1 MMLQQGEMDFRQQQG
16 LDILKA
22 QYEMNERTLMETER
36 RLQDQLNEDGSKMY
50 TDYQIESRL
59 STIREGLNDT
69 VQQYVQAGGNPEDL
83 TAPKKG
89 KKRTVRNYGA
99 EENRTTKATKTV
111 KKEENKKIEKPKKVE
126 KNNVNKSNYIPK
138 KREFNNSIAFDVIP
152 LPSKGEVY
160 EGKYDKLQVAYLTA
174 NDENMFV
181 SPNLYRDGLLL
192 DYLLDEKILDRDVDC
207 RELLDGDRDAIIL
220 WLRATGY
227 GNEFPIS
234 ARDEKTG
241 EEFEAVVDL
250 ADIKFKEFNLV
261 GDENGWFEFELPMSK
276 DVVKFKF
283 LNHRENEE
291 LKKLEIVESPS
302 SVKRKLNTIADDLR
316 SFLDADETMSKNE
329 KSRLYESCRDI
340 EDWSENIDEDEVYF
354 ANTITNRLEKQ
365 IMSVNGNVKRG
376 FVSEYVRNM
385 NTRDSL
391 ALRKYILDNEPG
403 LDFNVEIE
411 KPKSLGG
418 GSQTVFLSV
427 DQFVFLNLT

>member
-50 TDYQIESRL
+50 TESQIESRL
-59 STIREGLNDT
+59 APMKEGLNDT
-69 VQQYVQAGGNPEDL
+69 IQQYINAGGDPNDL
-83 TAPKKG
+83 LNSKKSR
-89 KKRTVRNYGA
+89 KRSVRNYG
-99 EENRTTKATKTV
+99 EEPTKPRSRKREEKV
-111 KKEENKKIEKPKKVE
+111 EKEDIKKVE
-126 KNNVNKSNYIPK
+126 KTKKVETNKSSYIPK
-138 KREFNNSIAFDVIP
+138 KREFNNSVAFDVIP

-160 EGKYDKLQVAYLTA
+160 KGKFDKLEVAYLTA

-192 DYLLDEKILDRDVDC
+192 DYLLDEKILDSGVDC
-207 RELLDGDRDAIIL
+207 RDLLDGDRDAIIL

-227 GNEFPIS
+227 GNEFPIT

-241 EEFEAVVDL
+241 SEFEAVVDL

-261 GDENGWFEFELPMSK
+261 GDENGWFDFELPMSK

-283 LNHRENEE
+283 LSHRENEE
-291 LKKLEIVESPS
+291 LKKLENVETPAY
-302 SVKRKLNTIADDLR
+302 VKQRLSTIASDLR
-316 SFLDADETMSKNE
+316 SFLDADESMTKNE
-329 KSRLYESCRDI
+329 KSKLYDSCRDI
-340 EDWSENIDEDEVYF
+340 EDWSEDIDDEEVF
-354 ANTITNRLEKQ
+354 FTNTITNRLEAQ
-365 IMSVNGNVKRG
+365 VMSVNGNMKRG
-376 FVSEYVRNM
+376 FISEYVKNM

-391 ALRKYILDNEPG
+391 ALRKYILDHEPG

-418 GSQTVFLSV
+418 GSQTVFLPM
-427 DQFVFLNLT
+427 DQFIFLNIA

>member
-1 MMLQQGEMDFRQQQG
+1 MLQQGEMDFRQQQG

-50 TDYQIESRL
+50 TESQIESRL
-59 STIREGLNDT
+59 APMKEGLNDT
-69 VQQYVQAGGNPEDL
+69 IQQYINAGGNPNDL
-83 TAPKKG
+83 LNSKKSR
-89 KKRTVRNYGA
+89 KRSVRNYG
-99 EENRTTKATKTV
+99 EEPTKPRSRKREEKV
-111 KKEENKKIEKPKKVE
+111 EKEDIKKVE
-126 KNNVNKSNYIPK
+126 KTKKVETNKNSYIPK
-138 KREFNNSIAFDVIP
+138 KREFNNSVAFDVIP

-160 EGKYDKLQVAYLTA
+160 KGKFDKLEVAYLTA

-192 DYLLDEKILDRDVDC
+192 DYLLDEKILDSGVDC
-207 RELLDGDRDAIIL
+207 RDLLDGDRDAIIL

-227 GNEFPIS
+227 GNEFPIT

-241 EEFEAVVDL
+241 SEFEAVVDL

-261 GDENGWFEFELPMSK
+261 GDENGWFDFELPMSK

-283 LNHRENEE
+283 LSHRENEE
-291 LKKLEIVESPS
+291 LKKLETVETPAY
-302 SVKRKLNTIADDLR
+302 VKKRLSTIASDLR
-316 SFLDADETMSKNE
+316 SFLDADESMTKNE
-329 KSRLYESCRDI
+329 KSKLYDSCRDI
-340 EDWSENIDEDEVYF
+340 EDWSEDIDDDEVF
-354 ANTITNRLEKQ
+354 FTNTITNRLEAQ
-365 IMSVNGNVKRG
+365 VMSVNGNMKRG
-376 FVSEYVRNM
+376 FISEYVKNM

-391 ALRKYILDNEPG
+391 ALRKYILDHEPG

-418 GSQTVFLSV
+418 GSQTVFLPM
-427 DQFVFLNLT
+427 DQFIFLNIA